1 MNKDIINPNNPMKK
15 VYYLSTCSTCKRIM
29 DDLNLSNFEQ
39 QDIKTTAITAD
50 QLEQMKEMSGSYES
64 LFSRKAMK
72 FRSMGLNEMTLE
84 EKDYRNY
91 ILDEYTF
98 LKRPVFIIDDQIFVG
113 NSKKVVEELKALL
126 N

>member
-1 MNKDIINPNNPMKK
+1 MKK

-84 EKDYRNY
+84 EKDYRKY